1 MKSVNAQYF
10 EGILQ
15 LRNPNRKVTEY
26 VISQIEQ
33 NDDVF
38 VSKAVKVRGG
48 YDYYLSSRR
57 FLKTLGYRLRK
68 AFGGEL
74 KLSSKLF
81 SKNRQTSKEIHRV
94 NVLYRCC
101 DVKKGNIIE
110 YRGEKIKVMAVGN
123 KIQGRRIGDG
133 KKVYIDFKELTLS

>member
-15 LRNPNRKVTEY
+15 LRNPNKEVKEY

-33 NDDVF
+33 NDNVF
-38 VSKAVKVRGG
+38 VSKIVKVRGG
-48 YDYYLSSRR
+48 YDYYLSSNR
-57 FLKTLGYRLRK
+57 FLKTLGYKLRK

-81 SKNRQTSKEIHRV
+81 SRDRQTSKEIHRV
-94 NVLYRCC
+94 NVLYRCW
-101 DVKKGNIIE
+101 DIRRGSIVE
-110 YRGEKIKVMAVGN
+110 YRGDKVEIMAIGN
-123 KIQGRRIGDG
+123 KIQGRRIEDG
-133 KKVYIDFKELTLS
+133 KRVYINFKEL